1 MSKQNNSDKASLA
14 QLTKNVI
21 AFRDARDWKQFHTI
35 KDMLLSLSLEVAELS
50 EHFQW
55 KDQLESIEY
64 IQTAKE
70 EVGDELSDVLYW
82 VLLIAHDLE
91 VDLETAFH
99 KKMLK
104 NQRKYPV
111 AKSRGEKSKYTAR
124 D

>member
-14 QLTKNVI
+14 QLTKDVI
-21 AFRDARDWKQFHTI
+21 AFRDARDWKKFHTV

-55 KDQLESIEY
+55 KGEVESIEY
-64 IQTAKE
+64 LQSARE

-82 VLLIAHDLE
+82 VLLMAHDFE
-91 VDLETAFH
+91 IDLEAAFK

-104 NQRKYPV
+104 NDQKYPI
-111 AKSRGEKSKYTAR
+111 SRFRGEKSKYSV
-124 D
+124 DE